1 MNWNAAIEHF
11 MSRAV
16 PEALDSIRIPVD
28 VTEFVSS
35 LEVRRL
41 FQEVGL
47 CRRRPNRRIVLR
59 RQRIRHNYR

>member
-1 MNWNAAIEHF
+1 MDWNAAIEHA
-11 MSRAV
+11 MSRTA
-16 PEALDSIRIPVD
+16 PESPDFIRIPVD

-41 FQEVGL
+41 FQELGL
-47 CRRRPNRRIVLR
+47 CRPRPNRRIVLR